1 MSHMQI
7 LLSTSID
14 LPLLVTWRGGLCDAI
29 LFLSDY
35 DLDYSISY
43 APASRTPYISYTPAS
58 PTFPHFLHPRI
69 SYAPASPTTPRLLHP
84 RIFYAPFAMS
94 YTSAPTPL
102 HLYTSASRHLLH
114 TASPLYPF
122 RNHLPTLISRPSR
135 LRLLLSRSGLRY
147 A

>member
-1 MSHMQI
+1 MSHTQI

-29 LFLSDY
+29 LSLSDY
-35 DLDYSISY
+35 DLSYSISY
-43 APASRTPYISYTPAS
+43 APASPTPRISYIPAPFIPAF
-58 PTFPHFLHPRI
+58 PTFPHLSFPHFLHCRI
-69 SYAPASPTTPRLLHP
+69 SYTSL
-84 RIFYAPFAMS
+84 AMS
-94 YTSAPTPL
+94 YTPAPTPSPSLHPL

-122 RNHLPTLISRPSR
+122 RNHFPALISRPSR

>member
-29 LFLSDY
+29 LSLSDY
-35 DLDYSISY
+35 DLGYSISY
-43 APASRTPYISYTPAS
+43 APASPTPHISRIPAS
-58 PTFPHFLHPRI
+58 PTFPHLSFPHFLHRRI
-69 SYAPASPTTPRLLHP
+69 SYTSL
-84 RIFYAPFAMS
+84 AMS
-94 YTSAPTPL
+94 YTPAPTPSPSLHPL

-122 RNHLPTLISRPSR
+122 RNHLPALISRPSR

>member
-29 LFLSDY
+29 LSLSDY
-35 DLDYSISY
+35 DLGYSISY

-58 PTFPHFLHPRI
+58 PTFSHFSFPHFLYR
-69 SYAPASPTTPRLLHP
+69 
-84 RIFYAPFAMS
+84 RIFYAPLVMS

-122 RNHLPTLISRPSR
+122 RNHLPALISRPSR